1 MSRHRWRRPSQTPA
15 SPSRTC
21 AGVGPISLSSTAGTS
36 RRVSMAAPADTSRRT
51 ETTRKARRAERAPS
65 GGWRTIAAKEL
76 ADHLGS
82 VRFFVLLL
90 VIAGFAALPMIFRSS
105 ELSNDAPKL
114 AGAPALF
121 LALFV
126 TAPQNLGGFTT
137 VTFVALLVPLV
148 GIAFGFDGINSER
161 SQGTLARLL
170 AQPVHR
176 DDIVNG
182 KFAAGIFV
190 IGLMLT
196 ALVLFIGG
204 LGIVRLGIIPGPEE
218 LARIV
223 VWLGST
229 VLYASFWL
237 AFGLLL
243 SVVLRSPATA
253 ALVGFGTWFVLTLLG
268 QFLLPL
274 IAGVLFPATTTTLAG
289 YQYASAQAQ
298 EVFLRISPAVLYQ
311 DIARAVVNPTV
322 TTVLD
327 YGNIGQAIS
336 DQERLPTLLSV
347 DQSILLVWPQIVLLL
362 AVTVAMFA
370 LAYVLFLRQEV
381 RA

>member
-1 MSRHRWRRPSQTPA
+1 MLRHRWRRPSQTPA

-21 AGVGPISLSSTAGTS
+21 AGVAPISLSSTAGTS
-36 RRVSMAAPADTSRRT
+36 RRVSMAAPADTSRGV

-105 ELSNDAPKL
+105 ELSGDAPKL
-114 AGAPALF
+114 SGSPALF

-161 SQGTLARLL
+161 AQGTLSRLL
-170 AQPVHR
+170 AQPIHR
-176 DDIVNG
+176 DDIING
-182 KFAAGIFV
+182 KFVAGIAV
-190 IGLMLT
+190 IALMLT
-196 ALVLFIGG
+196 ALVVLVTA
-204 LGIVRLGIIPGPEE
+204 LGIVRLGVIPSPEE
-218 LARIV
+218 LAPVV
-223 VWLGST
+223 VWLPAT

-237 AFGLLL
+237 AFALLL
-243 SVVLRSPATA
+243 SVVIRGPASA
-253 ALVGFGTWFVLTLLG
+253 ALVGFGSWFGLILFG

-274 IAGVLFPATTTTLAG
+274 IANFLFPATTTTLG
-289 YQYASAQAQ
+289 
-298 EVFLRISPAVLYQ
+298 P
-311 DIARAVVNPTV
+311 
-322 TTVLD
+322 
-327 YGNIGQAIS
+327 
-336 DQERLPTLLSV
+336 
-347 DQSILLVWPQIVLLL
+347 
-362 AVTVAMFA
+362 
-370 LAYVLFLRQEV
+370 
-381 RA
+381 

>member
-1 MSRHRWRRPSQTPA
+1 
-15 SPSRTC
+15 
-21 AGVGPISLSSTAGTS
+21 
-36 RRVSMAAPADTSRRT
+36 MAAPADTSRRADA
-51 ETTRKARRAERAPS
+51 TRKARRAERAPS

-82 VRFFVLLL
+82 IRFFVLLL

-105 ELSNDAPKL
+105 ELSSDAPKL

-126 TAPQNLGGFTT
+126 TAPQNFGGFTT

-161 SQGTLARLL
+161 SQGTLARLV
-170 AQPVHR
+170 AQPIHR

-182 KFAAGIFV
+182 KFGAGIFV

-196 ALVLFIGG
+196 ALVIFIAA

-218 LARIV
+218 LARV
-223 VWLGST
+223 VLWLGAT
-229 VLYASFWL
+229 ILYASFWL
-237 AFGLLL
+237 AFGLFL

-253 ALVGFGTWFVLTLLG
+253 ALVGFGSWLGLTLFG

-274 IAGVLFPATTTTLAG
+274 IAGVLFPATTTTLGG
-289 YQYASAQAQ
+289 YAYASTQTAQI
-298 EVFLRISPAVLYQ
+298 FLRISPAFLYQ
-311 DIARAVVNPTV
+311 DIVQAVVNPTV
-322 TTVLD
+322 TTVLG
-327 YGNIGQAIS
+327 YSNINQAIA
-336 DQERLPTLLSV
+336 DQADRIPGLLTV
-347 DQSILLVWPQIVLLL
+347 DQSVLLVLPQIVVLF
-362 AVTVAMFA
+362 AITAAMFA